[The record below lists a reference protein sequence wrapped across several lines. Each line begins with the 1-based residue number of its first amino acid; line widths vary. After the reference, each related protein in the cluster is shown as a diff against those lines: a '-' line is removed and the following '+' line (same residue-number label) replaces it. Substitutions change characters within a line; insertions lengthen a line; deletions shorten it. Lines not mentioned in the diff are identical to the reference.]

1 MTTTTIER
9 QHCFTAKITSKGKQ
23 QSRDGW
29 TLTVDWKL
37 PGSGFALVLYGQD
50 WQIVEGYNVGDV
62 ATFTINIGNLGKNR
76 QGQFK
81 EGKYPA
87 DFFWDIM
94 AIEPP
99 WDVGDDDMML
109 GASEGTTEAVQA
121 PPRPTPQ
128 PAPNPSRR
136 PEGGMPSE
144 PPPHIPN
151 PAAVGACQNHAVDF
165 ITVGILQVPEGR
177 TLVSFIR
184 EVRDRFY
191 WDINQA
197 PVEPR
202 HFCYQHDM
210 ERSETTDGRWAHE
223 LPDQSVDGS
232 EIVYFCIEDDE
243 PVV

>member
-1 MTTTTIER
+1 MTTTTTTEFQAQPRNIAGMLKSVDDANKAWLDQSKPKLDHAVGYFIHWDNLELIEYLR
-9 QHCFTAKITSKGKQ
+9 SKVGQAMNLVIAPDRVKDDKTD
-23 QSRDGW
+23 DGAFSSYW
-29 TLTVDWKL
+29 W
-37 PGSGFALVLYGQD
+37 S
-50 WQIVEGYNVGDV
+50 I
-62 ATFTINIGNLGKNR
+62 R
-76 QGQFK
+76 
-81 EGKYPA
+81 
-87 DFFWDIM
+87 
-94 AIEPP
+94 
-99 WDVGDDDMML
+99 
-109 GASEGTTEAVQA
+109 SEGTTEAVQA

-177 TLVSFIR
+177 TLTSFIR

-191 WDINQA
+191 WSINQA

-232 EIVYFCIEDDE
+232 DIVYFCIEDDE
-243 PVV
+243 PTV

>member
-1 MTTTTIER
+1 MTTTTTTEFQAQPRNIAGMLKSVDDANKAWLDQSKPKLDHAVGYFIHWDNLELIEYLR
-9 QHCFTAKITSKGKQ
+9 SKVGQAMNLVIAPDRVKDDKTD
-23 QSRDGW
+23 DGAFSSYW
-29 TLTVDWKL
+29 W
-37 PGSGFALVLYGQD
+37 S
-50 WQIVEGYNVGDV
+50 I
-62 ATFTINIGNLGKNR
+62 R
-76 QGQFK
+76 
-81 EGKYPA
+81 
-87 DFFWDIM
+87 
-94 AIEPP
+94 
-99 WDVGDDDMML
+99 
-109 GASEGTTEAVQA
+109 SEGTTEAVQA

-191 WDINQA
+191 WEINQA

-210 ERSETTDGRWAHE
+210 ARTETTDGRWAHE

-232 EIVYFCIEDDE
+232 DIVYFCIEDDE
-243 PVV
+243 PTV

>member
-1 MTTTTIER
+1 MTTTATTELQAQPRNIAGMLKSVDDANKAWLDQSKPKLDHAVGYFIHWDNLELIEYLR
-9 QHCFTAKITSKGKQ
+9 SKVGQAMNLVIAPDRVKDDKTD
-23 QSRDGW
+23 DGAF
-29 TLTVDWKL
+29 
-37 PGSGFALVLYGQD
+37 GSY
-50 WQIVEGYNVGDV
+50 W
-62 ATFTINIGNLGKNR
+62 
-76 QGQFK
+76 
-81 EGKYPA
+81 
-87 DFFWDIM
+87 W
-94 AIEPP
+94 AIR
-99 WDVGDDDMML
+99 
-109 GASEGTTEAVQA
+109 SEGTTEVVQA

-177 TLVSFIR
+177 TLPSFIR

-191 WDINQA
+191 WEINQA

-210 ERSETTDGRWAHE
+210 ERTETTDGRWTHE

-232 EIVYFCIEDDE
+232 DIVYFCIEGDE
-243 PVV
+243 PTV

>member
-1 MTTTTIER
+1 MTTTTTTEFQAQPRNIAGMLKSVDDANKAWLDQSKPKLDHAVGYFIHWDNLELIEYLR
-9 QHCFTAKITSKGKQ
+9 SKVGQAMNLVIAPDRVKDDKTD
-23 QSRDGW
+23 DGAFSSYW
-29 TLTVDWKL
+29 W
-37 PGSGFALVLYGQD
+37 S
-50 WQIVEGYNVGDV
+50 I
-62 ATFTINIGNLGKNR
+62 R
-76 QGQFK
+76 
-81 EGKYPA
+81 
-87 DFFWDIM
+87 
-94 AIEPP
+94 
-99 WDVGDDDMML
+99 
-109 GASEGTTEAVQA
+109 SEGTTEAVQA

-177 TLVSFIR
+177 TLTSFIR

-191 WDINQA
+191 WEINQA

-210 ERSETTDGRWAHE
+210 ARTETTDGRWAHE

-232 EIVYFCIEDDE
+232 DIVYFCIEGDE
-243 PVV
+243 ATV